1 MGEVGEGYQALCSGC
16 RRPVGAP
23 MENLPRARLTVNAD
37 GDLVMRMIV
46 AEGCVVCGTTDVEIV
61 VQPRRSA

>member
-1 MGEVGEGYQALCSGC
+1 VIEVRDGYQALCFSC

-23 MENLPRARLTVNAD
+23 METLPRARMTVNAD

-46 AEGCVVCGTTDVEIV
+46 TEGCPDCGTTDVEIV

>member
-1 MGEVGEGYQALCSGC
+1 MLDVRDGYQALCSSC

-46 AEGCVVCGTTDVEIV
+46 AQGCTACGTTDVEIF

>member
-1 MGEVGEGYQALCSGC
+1 METGDGYQGLCMSC

-23 MENLPRARLTVNAD
+23 IDILPPARLTVNVA

-46 AEGCVVCGTTDVEIV
+46 AEGCLACGSNDVEIV
-61 VQPRRSA
+61 IQPRRSA

>member
-1 MGEVGEGYQALCSGC
+1 MLDVRDGYQALCSSC

-23 MENLPRARLTVNAD
+23 MENLPRARLTVSAD

-46 AEGCVVCGTTDVEIV
+46 TEGCSACGTTDVEIV

>member
-1 MGEVGEGYQALCSGC
+1 MVEVREGYQALCSSC

-23 MENLPRARLTVNAD
+23 MEDLPRARLTVNAD

-46 AEGCVVCGTTDVEIV
+46 ADGCLACGCTDVEIV